1 MSYILTLNQVFKD
14 SDDFFFT
21 ICYEVSKQFGLPMND
36 QWNFDWD
43 TDISRN
49 IFLMDSDDQE
59 YTIRLWNIHDDED
72 YIVVEYTLFKE
83 LPDGSMVELLP

>member
-14 SDDFFFT
+14 SNDFFFT
-21 ICYEVSKQFGLPMND
+21 VCSEVTKQFGLQIND
-36 QWNFDWD
+36 QWSFDWD

-59 YTIRLWNIHDDED
+59 YTIRLWNIHDDEN
-72 YIVVEYTLFKE
+72 YIIVEYTLFKE